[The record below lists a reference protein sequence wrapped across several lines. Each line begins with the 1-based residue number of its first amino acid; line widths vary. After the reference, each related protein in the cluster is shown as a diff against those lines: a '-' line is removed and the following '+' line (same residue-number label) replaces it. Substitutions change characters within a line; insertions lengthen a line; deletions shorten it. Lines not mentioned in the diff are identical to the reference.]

1 MPRID
6 ISKPVESEVARIL
19 GMAFVRRSLRSWCL
33 RSRSMDLGE
42 RTVVMAILNIT
53 ADSFSGDGILAEKA
67 TAIDRGLAMLEAGAA
82 ILDIGGESTRP
93 GKREPVSAQE
103 EIDRVLPAIEGIL
116 KAKPEAV
123 ISIDTYKAET
133 AMAAIEAGAEIVN
146 DVSGFLWDE
155 AMAETCSTLKCGV
168 VLTHTR
174 GRPDEWGKLPRL
186 SAADVMLVVR
196 LDLEDRLRTADAAG
210 VRRDRIVLD
219 PGIGFGKA
227 FESNYPLLARLGE
240 LRQLGLPL
248 LSGVSRKSFLAR
260 TLAPFY
266 GGVDPAPYQRGN
278 ATLAA
283 VTASILGGA
292 DIIRVHDV
300 RPAAEAAAI
309 ADAVLAA
316 AVAG

>member
-1 MPRID
+1 
-6 ISKPVESEVARIL
+6 
-19 GMAFVRRSLRSWCL
+19 MAFVRRNVRSWLL
-33 RSRSMDLGE
+33 RSRSIPLGE
-42 RTVVMAILNIT
+42 RTVVMGILNIT
-53 ADSFSGDGILAEKA
+53 PDSFSGDGILARRE
-67 TAIDRGLAMLEAGAA
+67 TAVEFGLAMLDAGAS

-93 GKREPVSAQE
+93 GKSDPVSAQE
-103 EIDRVLPAIEGIL
+103 ETDRVLPVIEGIL

-133 AMAAIEAGAEIVN
+133 ARVAVEAGAEIVN

-155 AMAETCSTLKCGV
+155 AMAETCAALACGV

-186 SAADVMLVVR
+186 SAEDVVEVVR
-196 LDLEDRLRTADAAG
+196 EDLKDRLTRAAAAG
-210 VRRDRIVLD
+210 VRGERIVLD

-240 LRQLGLPL
+240 LRELGFPL
-248 LSGVSRKSFLAR
+248 LSGVSRKSFLGR

-266 GGVDPAPYQRGN
+266 GGVDAAPNQRGD

-283 VTASILGGA
+283 ITASILAGA
-292 DIIRVHDV
+292 DIVRVHDAQ
-300 RPAAEAAAI
+300 PAAQAAAI
-309 ADAVLAA
+309 ADAVLS
-316 AVAG
+316 AGLGD